1 MPATQATTIAERR
14 EMIRLVE
21 EGHTYA
27 SAADQVGVSF
37 WTVRKWI
44 RQAKRHGIE
53 SLASC
58 YGRPRAGPLS
68 GLDPIIRY
76 VVLRLKRQHP
86 KWGAE
91 YVLKKLSEKR
101 SLSGHQLPSATTIW
115 RYWRSFGDRLFRKRD
130 RKSPHQIP
138 PWCVANG
145 RQGIDGNSRSWVSEL
160 QPGPR

>member
-53 SLASC
+53 VWPVVTVVPERDHYLGLIPSSAMWS
-58 YGRPRAGPLS
+58 YG
-68 GLDPIIRY
+68 
-76 VVLRLKRQHP
+76 
-86 KWGAE
+86 
-91 YVLKKLSEKR
+91 
-101 SLSGHQLPSATTIW
+101 
-115 RYWRSFGDRLFRKRD
+115 
-130 RKSPHQIP
+130 
-138 PWCVANG
+138 
-145 RQGIDGNSRSWVSEL
+145 
-160 QPGPR
+160 